1 MGVSF
6 DVTEQKRLRKEVN
19 HLADIVEESSEAII
33 SRGRLKRLISWNK
46 GAENLFGYSKS
57 EAIGKTAQELGII
70 RFSPEEFEEM
80 EQSITETGS
89 WKSEKEYYHK
99 NGNVF
104 FGVVTANALKN
115 DTGEITSIV
124 YIIKDISLGKQLEEQ
139 LKRYNEELEE
149 EVKVRTE
156 EIIKNETQF
165 RNTLNNMLE
174 GIQIIDYDWRYVYAN
189 DALVR
194 FSKYPREELIGST
207 MMERYPGIE
216 KTALFGAMQRCMKD
230 RLAQHFENE
239 FVYPDGSKANFEL
252 SIQPVPEGVFVLSV
266 DITERKIIESQL
278 IEREELLELFIEHS
292 PVSIAMFDRDMKYIA
307 VSRRW
312 VNDYRLAGQ
321 HLIGKS
327 HYEIFPDIPQ
337 HWKEIHQKCLD
348 RAIEIKD
355 EDAYV
360 HANGEITWLRWEIRP
375 WRKYTGEIGGIIM
388 FTEDVTE
395 RVRAEQALKSSYD
408 EKRILA
414 ARMSIILNTL
424 PANIALLDDKGNIM
438 EVNDSW
444 RTFAD
449 DNGFMGS
456 NYSIGDNYLDI
467 SKKATGEG
475 KEDGSKVA
483 RGIRAVLKNKIKEF
497 VFEYPCHSPTAQRW
511 FRMIVTPLQHKE
523 YAGAV
528 VMHIDI
534 SEVRRLEMERLNAKM
549 DEQIKITQAMLI
561 GQERER
567 NHIGQELHDNINQI
581 LVGTKLYLNLAG
593 AKNKTVK
600 ELVKYPTELINTS
613 IDEIRVLCHK
623 MVAPLKNRK
632 LDESIR
638 MLLHELHQNTGVV
651 TQFAFD
657 ADANALPDDLQLNLY
672 RIVQELVSNI
682 MKYAEAKN
690 VSISVKSDGQSID
703 VIVSDDGKGF
713 DVKRKRVG
721 IGISNMIN
729 RVRSF
734 NGEIDIQSVPGKGCT
749 TIMHIPY

>member
-1 MGVSF
+1 
-6 DVTEQKRLRKEVN
+6 
-19 HLADIVEESSEAII
+19 
-33 SRGRLKRLISWNK
+33 
-46 GAENLFGYSKS
+46 
-57 EAIGKTAQELGII
+57 
-70 RFSPEEFEEM
+70 
-80 EQSITETGS
+80 
-89 WKSEKEYYHK
+89 
-99 NGNVF
+99 
-104 FGVVTANALKN
+104 
-115 DTGEITSIV
+115 
-124 YIIKDISLGKQLEEQ
+124 
-139 LKRYNEELEE
+139 
-149 EVKVRTE
+149 
-156 EIIKNETQF
+156 
-165 RNTLNNMLE
+165 
-174 GIQIIDYDWRYVYAN
+174 
-189 DALVR
+189 
-194 FSKYPREELIGST
+194 

-230 RLAQHFENE
+230 RVAQHFENE

-337 HWKEIHQKCLD
+337 PWKEIHQKCLD
-348 RAIEIKD
+348 GAIEIKD

-483 RGIRAVLKNKIKEF
+483 RGIRAVLKNMIKEF

-613 IDEIRVLCHK
+613 IDEIRMLCHK

-657 ADANALPDDLQLNLY
+657 VDANALPDDLQLNLY

-690 VSISVKSDGQSID
+690 ASISVKSDGQSID

-713 DVKRKRVG
+713 DVKRKHVG